1 MLFEGCPLISA
12 PNCLAEGLGFVT
24 DLEITRNAKTCET
37 GQLGAEERECR
48 LRLFCFSEYD
58 ELVQKRSGSVVC
70 LNERAQGHE
79 AVCARLPTV
88 YIQSSTRKRRSAS

>member
-48 LRLFCFSEYD
+48 LSEYD

-79 AVCARLPTV
+79 AVVPDYQR
-88 YIQSSTRKRRSAS
+88 STFNKNQEAAVS